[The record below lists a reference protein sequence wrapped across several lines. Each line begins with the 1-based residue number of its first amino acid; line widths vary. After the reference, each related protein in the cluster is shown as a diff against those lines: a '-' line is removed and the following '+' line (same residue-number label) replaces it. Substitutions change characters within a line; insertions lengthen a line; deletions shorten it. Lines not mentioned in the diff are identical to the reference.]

1 MYFNLIEQQVQQLE
15 ENIELRFTGIK
26 TSKFI
31 RLIEVNPEDSI
42 SNVASQRESV
52 MSCISL
58 KSNASNRAKAAA
70 KRAILEAGT
79 AVLKRF
85 HHIKKE
91 ELKLHR
97 RKSELKIDIEM
108 AKAKA
113 EKKTCTLILKSKKHL
128 CAHSKPWGK

>member
-1 MYFNLIEQQVQQLE
+1 MQQLE
-15 ENIELRFTGIK
+15 ENIELWFTGIK

-58 KSNASNRAKAAA
+58 KSNRAKAAA

-85 HHIKKE
+85 HQIKKE

-113 EKKTCTLILKSKKHL
+113 EKKTCMLILKSKKHL
-128 CAHSKPWGK
+128 RAHSKPWGK